1 MGAAAMLLIGCGFG
15 ALFGILTLG
24 GFLRDWGGSD
34 SRRASTGITFNI
46 GGRGSFIGRGRRH
59 RKISRKSRRG
69 SRGKSGGGRSG
80 GGR

>member
-1 MGAAAMLLIGCGFG
+1 MLLLGGGFG
-15 ALFGILTLG
+15 ALFGILTLV
-24 GFLRDWGGSD
+24 GFLRGDWGTSA
-34 SRRASTGITFNI
+34 SRRASPGITFNI